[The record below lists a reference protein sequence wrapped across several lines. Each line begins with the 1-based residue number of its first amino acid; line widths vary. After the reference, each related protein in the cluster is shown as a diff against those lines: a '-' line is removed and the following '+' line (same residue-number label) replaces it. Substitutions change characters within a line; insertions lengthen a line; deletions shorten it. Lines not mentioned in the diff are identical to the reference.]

1 MQVMRKSKHLLNLP
15 VFSLEEGQQIG
26 RVKGLVID
34 PASKAVAAL
43 IIEEKG
49 WFKEQKFIPFSR
61 IHSIGENAV
70 TIESSNIIQK
80 GTTLPDMVKFTKDK
94 INITGSRIISE
105 NGAILGQVD
114 EYFVDI
120 QSGNIVG
127 LELSTGILN
136 NFMDSKAF
144 LDSGFI
150 RTLGKQVTVCTNDS
164 LNNIIKIEGGIQETM
179 RTVRSKA
186 NHAWSSALNKSRE
199 LGSTINWPFKRRTND
214 LSQAIPAEEVNKT
227 SESPQVTVILEE
239 NTTDEKS
246 PPAL

>member
-1 MQVMRKSKHLLNLP
+1 MRKSKHLLNLP

-26 RVKGLVID
+26 RVKGLVVN

-61 IHSIGENAV
+61 VHSIGENAV
-70 TIESSNIIQK
+70 TIERSSIIQK
-80 GTTLPDMVKFTKDK
+80 GATLPDMVKFTKDK
-94 INITGSRIISE
+94 IDITGTRLILE

-114 EYFVDI
+114 EYFVDL

-136 NFMDSKAF
+136 SVMEGKAF
-144 LDSGFI
+144 LDSAFI
-150 RTLGKQVTVCTNDS
+150 RTLGKQVTVCTDDS

-179 RTVRSKA
+179 QTVKSKA
-186 NHAWSSALNKSRE
+186 THAWSSALNKSRE
-199 LGSTINWPFKRRTND
+199 LGSAVNRPFKRKTND
-214 LSQAIPAEEVNKT
+214 LSKALPAEEADEIPEN
-227 SESPQVTVILEE
+227 PQMTAIPEE
-239 NTTDEKS
+239 TTAGEKS